1 MGSPKPWSDKPWS
14 EMSVDEKLEA
24 LRHDMQMHQRQG
36 AAAAKALEDVRRRVE
51 EIERRFEESL
61 LD

>member
-1 MGSPKPWSDKPWS
+1 MGSAKPWS
-14 EMSVDEKLEA
+14 EMTVDEKLEA
-24 LRHDMQMHQRQG
+24 LRRDMQMHQRQG
-36 AAAAKALEDVRRRVE
+36 AATARALEEVRRRVE

>member
-1 MGSPKPWSDKPWS
+1 MGSPKPWS

-36 AAAAKALEDVRRRVE
+36 VVTAKALEDVRRRVE

>member
-1 MGSPKPWSDKPWS
+1 
-14 EMSVDEKLEA
+14 
-24 LRHDMQMHQRQG
+24 MQMHQRQG